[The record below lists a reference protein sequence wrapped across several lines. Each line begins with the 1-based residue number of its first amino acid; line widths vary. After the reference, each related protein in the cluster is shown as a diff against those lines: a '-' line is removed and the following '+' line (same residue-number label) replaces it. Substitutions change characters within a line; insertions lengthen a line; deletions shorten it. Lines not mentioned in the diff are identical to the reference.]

1 MADITLKPGLVAR
14 AVTLVRSLIPTRD
27 RIEANRYLRP
37 VAHRILAPA
46 LWRFTRRSV
55 PRGVALGLFTGILFP
70 FAHMLLAA
78 LGALPVKANVPVA
91 VGTTLLHNPLTT
103 VPLFVSAYEIGHW
116 VLRLDR
122 AVPGAP
128 IASDLKANAGWL
140 HWLVASGG
148 PSTIVGLVI
157 LAVVLSALGYGV
169 TSLVWRVRI
178 ARKWRAR
185 VGARSAPRP
194 LPGDAW

>member
-1 MADITLKPGLVAR
+1 MVEAAAKPGLMSRVAAWGR
-14 AVTLVRSLIPTRD
+14 RHVPTQE

-78 LGALPVKANVPVA
+78 LGALPLKANVPVA
-91 VGTTLLHNPLTT
+91 VGITLLNNPVTMA
-103 VPLFVSAYEIGHW
+103 PLFFGAYEIGHW
-116 VLRLDR
+116 VLRVDR
-122 AVPGAP
+122 TVPGAP
-128 IASDLKANAGWL
+128 IARNVTANAGWL

-157 LAVVLSALGYGV
+157 LAVALSALGYLAA
-169 TSLVWRVRI
+169 SLVWRIRI

-185 VGARSAPRP
+185 AARMGPER
-194 LPGDAW
+194 GI

>member
-1 MADITLKPGLVAR
+1 MGEAVARRGVTAR
-14 AVTLVRSLIPTRD
+14 AVAWVRNHVPTQE

-78 LGALPVKANVPVA
+78 LMALPVKANVPVA
-91 VGTTLLHNPLTT
+91 VGTTLLHNPLTA
-103 VPLFVSAYEIGHW
+103 VPLFVGAYEVGHV

-122 AVPGAP
+122 TVPGAP
-128 IASDLKANAGWL
+128 ISHNVAANAGWL
-140 HWLVASGG
+140 HWLVANGG
-148 PSTIVGLVI
+148 PATIVGLLVI
-157 LAVVLSALGYGV
+157 AVVLSIVGYFA
-169 TSLVWRVRI
+169 SAFVWRIRI

-185 VGARSAPRP
+185 STRRAMQHAV
-194 LPGDAW
+194 D